1 VAEAMA
7 SNDSVDDQE
16 LLDELDDLVKISD
29 EKERKSAEIGR
40 KLDESLDEED
50 QDLLDRLN
58 RLDVV
63 GASLAG
69 DSKRPRI
76 EGKIPEQMFSPLT

>member
-1 VAEAMA
+1 MA

-40 KLDESLDEED
+40 KFDEKDQSLDEED

-76 EGKIPEQMFSPLT
+76 EGKIPEQMALPLT